1 MIYKNIV
8 HTTGIGDFLA
18 IDAYFNDL
26 EKSKIEN
33 IFFINDISKQ
43 KNIKNIIKKSKKYNP
58 NINFINLDS
67 HYLDYWDDRRNI
79 IHKNKINLK
88 NTLVDFEFIWGTSEY
103 KETRNLKNYFFAKEN
118 LTKIEKFNLPEK
130 FCVLV
135 TYTNPERLFDK
146 RDWIQAM
153 KILNFLKIKG
163 IILGQKDKLNL
174 KNKNIINLNKKTSIV
189 EAIEITKKC
198 SFYLG
203 IDSFLS
209 IVASSHL
216 KNDKIQ
222 IKTKINNATENFSFY
237 YPCQKNINIIRNNIN
252 FKYFIRN
259 FYKLL

>member
-18 IDAYFNDL
+18 IDSYFNDD

-33 IFFINDISKQ
+33 IYFINELSKQ
-43 KNIKNIIKKSKKYNP
+43 NNIKNIIKSSKKYNP
-58 NINFINLDS
+58 NVNFISLWNN
-67 HYLDYWDDRRNI
+67 YLDYWDHRRSI
-79 IHKNKINLK
+79 IYKNKINLK
-88 NTLVDFEFIWGTSEY
+88 STLVDFEFIWGTQEY
-103 KETRNLKNYFFAKEN
+103 KETKNLKNYYFSKEK
-118 LTKIEKFNLPEK
+118 LTNIDKFNLPEK
-130 FCVLV
+130 FCLII

-146 RDWIQAM
+146 RDWQQTL
-153 KILNFLKIKG
+153 KILSFLKIKG
-163 IILGQKDKLNL
+163 VILGQINKLNL
-174 KNKNIINLNKKTSIV
+174 NNKNLINLNKKTSII
-189 EAIEITKKC
+189 EAIEIAKKC

-216 KNDKIQ
+216 KNDRIQ
-222 IKTKINNATENFSFY
+222 IKTKNKNATENFNFY
-237 YPCQKNINIIRNNIN
+237 YPCQKNNKIIRNNIN